1 MEPKLEDKK
10 PIQGNQEENLTQIKQ
25 EEIPVSSIEEVKP
38 ETQNI
43 ENLEVKVKE
52 EAQKDEESTKLKEE

>member
-1 MEPKLEDKK
+1 MELTLEDKK
-10 PIQGNQEENLTQIKQ
+10 PIQSNQEENLTQIKQ

-38 ETQNI
+38 ETQNV
-43 ENLEVKVKE
+43 ENLEVKDKE

>member
-1 MEPKLEDKK
+1 MEPTLEDKK

-38 ETQNI
+38 ETQNV

>member
-1 MEPKLEDKK
+1 MEPTLEDKK

-38 ETQNI
+38 GTQNN
-43 ENLEVKVKE
+43 ENLEVQVKE

>member
-1 MEPKLEDKK
+1 MEPTLEDKK